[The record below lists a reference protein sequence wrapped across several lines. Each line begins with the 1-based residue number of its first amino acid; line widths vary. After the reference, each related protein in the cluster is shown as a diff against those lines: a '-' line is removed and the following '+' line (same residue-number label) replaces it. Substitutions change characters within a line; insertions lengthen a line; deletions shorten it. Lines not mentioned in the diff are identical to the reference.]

1 MPTLTITPL
10 DAELGYDRAT
20 RNLHARPVRYEHDG
34 WPLLADNLQDALKEV
49 KLMGESVDQIKV
61 NH

>member
-49 KLMGESVDQIKV
+49 KLMGESVDKIEV